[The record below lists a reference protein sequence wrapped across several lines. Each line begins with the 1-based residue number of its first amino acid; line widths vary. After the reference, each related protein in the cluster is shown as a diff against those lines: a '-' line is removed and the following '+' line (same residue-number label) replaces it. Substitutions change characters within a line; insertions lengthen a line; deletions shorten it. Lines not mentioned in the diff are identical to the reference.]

1 MEKIQK
7 EHEQG
12 GTYSSVDKNTTG
24 TDSTSV
30 GLEDLDIPQDNQS
43 NKSGEQLDSRPWLFK
58 KGQSGNPSGRAKGSK
73 SLKEYAKEMLAKM
86 TEDERQ
92 EYLKGLSKDVIW
104 KMAEG
109 NPANILSGDKESPIV
124 IKLSKEIADQN
135 DIDSNPSNNSERQ
148 N

>member
-1 MEKIQK
+1 MK
-7 EHEQG
+7 
-12 GTYSSVDKNTTG
+12 D
-24 TDSTSV
+24 
-30 GLEDLDIPQDNQS
+30 
-43 NKSGEQLDSRPWLFK
+43 
-58 KGQSGNPSGRAKGSK
+58 
-73 SLKEYAKEMLAKM
+73 YARELLACQ
-86 TEDERQ
+86 TEEERQ